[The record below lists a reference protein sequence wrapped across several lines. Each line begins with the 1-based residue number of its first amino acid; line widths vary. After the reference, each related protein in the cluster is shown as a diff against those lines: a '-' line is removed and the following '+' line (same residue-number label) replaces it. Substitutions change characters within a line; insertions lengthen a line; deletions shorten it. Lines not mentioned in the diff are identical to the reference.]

1 MELKERIRGDMQKAA
16 KERNSLALSAL
27 RMALAAI
34 RNKEIETREEIGDDT
49 VLKVLATM
57 VKQRRESI
65 DLYRRGERAD
75 LAEKEAAEITVL
87 EVYLPKPLAD
97 VEVESLVREAIAA
110 VGAGSSAD
118 MGRVMKE
125 LMPKV
130 AGRADGKTVNE
141 IVRRLLTG

>member
-34 RNKEIETREEIGDDT
+34 KNKEIETREEIGDDT
-49 VLKVLATM
+49 VFKVLATM

-65 DLYRRGERAD
+65 DLYRRGERGD
-75 LAEKEAAEITVL
+75 LADKEAAEITVL

-110 VGAGSSAD
+110 VGASSPAD